1 MNNLVV
7 DTEEEIQVAGL
18 HTIACEQPAPGRY
31 QPARV
36 RALFDGLATSYGWG
50 EWLSAGL
57 LWRWRRQTVASLPR
71 PAAGAAYV
79 VDLMAGGAE
88 LWPPLRQHFGPAL
101 RVAAVDFSAPMLARA
116 ATRNAGPALS
126 LHHADA
132 LAAPLPARLATA
144 VTCAFGLKTLP
155 VSKYTALADEAS
167 RLLRPGGEVALVEL
181 VLPRQGWRRRVVL
194 SYLAGLLPVLR
205 RLQPSTAP
213 HAELPRYASQGPD
226 LPLMT
231 TALHQAGFSN
241 IRQRRLWPGC
251 AVLLTA
257 RKPLCN

>member
-1 MNNLVV
+1 MNNRLV
-7 DTEEEIQVAGL
+7 DIEEEMPVAGL
-18 HTIACEQPAPGRY
+18 PTAAYEQPAPGRY
-31 QPARV
+31 RPARV
-36 RALFDGLATSYGWG
+36 RALFDGLAASYGWG

-57 LWRWRRQTVASLPR
+57 LRRWRRQAVARLRR

-88 LWPPLRQHFGPAL
+88 LWPLLRQHFGPEL
-101 RVAAVDFSAPMLARA
+101 QVAAVDFSAPMLARA
-116 ATRNAGPALS
+116 AARNAGPALS
-126 LHHADA
+126 LLHADA
-132 LAAPLPARLATA
+132 LAAPLPAGQATA

-155 VSKYTALADEAS
+155 VNKYAALANETA

-181 VLPRQGWRRRVVL
+181 MLPPQGWRRRVVL
-194 SYLAGLLPVLR
+194 SYLGGLLPVLR
-205 RLQPSTAP
+205 RLQPSTAL

-226 LPLMT
+226 LP
-231 TALHQAGFSN
+231 ALTIALQQAGFIN

-257 RKPLCN
+257 RKLLCN